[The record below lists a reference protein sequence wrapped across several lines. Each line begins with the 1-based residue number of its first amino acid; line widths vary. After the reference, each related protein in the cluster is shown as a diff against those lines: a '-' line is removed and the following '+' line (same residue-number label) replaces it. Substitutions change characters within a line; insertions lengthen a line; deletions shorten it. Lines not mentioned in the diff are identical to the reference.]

1 MNATCSCRVKTM
13 EPALIT
19 MVLMHVH
26 AKKGGRETIAKMV
39 QFLFQLINVVL
50 KVKFE
55 AFFIKFTFL
64 CKN

>member
-39 QFLFQLINVVL
+39 QFFVSTYQCCFKSKI
-50 KVKFE
+50 
-55 AFFIKFTFL
+55 
-64 CKN
+64 

>member
-55 AFFIKFTFL
+55 AFKKKF
-64 CKN
+64 

>member
-1 MNATCSCRVKTM
+1 MNATCSCHVKTM
-13 EPALIT
+13 EPALTT

-26 AKKGGRETIAKMV
+26 AKKGGRDTIAKMV

-55 AFFIKFTFL
+55 VF
-64 CKN
+64 

>member
-55 AFFIKFTFL
+55 AF
-64 CKN
+64 